1 MVQLVTLEG
10 SSIIIERIYREQLET
25 PETTYNFEVE
35 DFHTYYVSDV
45 ELLVHKTF
53 LAWMATYVSTKYD
66 FQLKDCARDLQI
78 LKNAKRIVGLGVK
91 CQLSHKTEDREF
103 LKSKISDIITA
114 EQTVLG
120 SLLEQLQ
127 K

>member
-1 MVQLVTLEG
+1 M
-10 SSIIIERIYREQLET
+10 ET

>member
-1 MVQLVTLEG
+1 MY
-10 SSIIIERIYREQLET
+10 I
-25 PETTYNFEVE
+25 
-35 DFHTYYVSDV
+35 
-45 ELLVHKTF
+45 
-53 LAWMATYVSTKYD
+53 AWMATYVATKYD
-66 FQLKDCARDLQI
+66 FQLKDCTRDLQT

-120 SLLEQLQ
+120 RLLEQLR
-127 K
+127 KE